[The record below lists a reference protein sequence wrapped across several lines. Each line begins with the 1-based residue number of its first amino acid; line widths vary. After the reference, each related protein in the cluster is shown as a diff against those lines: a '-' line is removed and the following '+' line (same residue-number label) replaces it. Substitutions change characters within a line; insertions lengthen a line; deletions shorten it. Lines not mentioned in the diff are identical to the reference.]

1 MTCEE
6 LRQDYAVYAL
16 GILEDPESAEITEHL
31 LRKCENCVPGVASAM
46 ATVSAMSGAVKIA
59 DPPKDLRRRVVGM
72 VDRSGSNAA
81 RKRGWFVFV
90 PWGLAAALA
99 IALVAVIVSGVSLS
113 GRRSNADTAKLEQAL
128 SILNDPATKDVSFG
142 ETQQPAKGRVFVHAA
157 RGVVFMAAHLP
168 RIDADKTFEL
178 WVIPAAGNPIPAGT
192 FSSDADD
199 TAMYVRPGPVEANA
213 SAFAVTVE
221 PAGGSVLPT
230 TKPFIVAGLS

>member
-1 MTCEE
+1 MTCGE

-16 GILEDPESAEITEHL
+16 GILEDPERAEITEHL
-31 LRKCENCVPGVASAM
+31 LRKCENCVPGVASAL

-59 DPPKDLRRRVVGM
+59 EPPPGLRRRVVAM
-72 VDRSGSNAA
+72 VNPADNIAES
-81 RKRGWFVFV
+81 KRGWSFFL
-90 PWGLAAALA
+90 PWGLATALAAAL
-99 IALVAVIVSGVSLS
+99 VVTIVSGTSVSD
-113 GRRSNADTAKLEQAL
+113 RRASADMAKLGQAL

-142 ETQQPAKGRVFVHAA
+142 ETRQPAKGRVFVHAA

-168 RIDADKTFEL
+168 RIDAGKTFEL
-178 WVIPAAGNPIPAGT
+178 WVITATGNPIPAGT
-192 FSSDADD
+192 FSSDADN

-221 PAGGSVLPT
+221 PAGGSALPT